1 MLSRRILLAGA
12 LTAGA
17 SYLALPGTRSASAG
31 TVPAEDWAEKLVN
44 AGQSQIGV
52 TLVYDPAYTALD
64 YPNGD
69 VPRVK
74 GVCTD
79 VIVRAYRDGL
89 GIDLQRLVHEDMRRA
104 FSAYPRK
111 WGLAS
116 PDSNI
121 DHRRVAN
128 LQTFFKRRKAELPV
142 SPAGADYL
150 PGDIVTQMLPGNKTH
165 IVLVANLLNPE
176 GTRPLAIHNI
186 GWGARIEDVMF
197 AYEVTGH
204 YRFRG

>member
-17 SYLALPGTRSASAG
+17 GYLALPGTRSASAG
-31 TVPAEDWAEKLVN
+31 TVPAEDWAEKLVK

-186 GWGARIEDVMF
+186 GWGARIEDVLF

-204 YRFRG
+204 FRFRG

>member
-17 SYLALPGTRSASAG
+17 SYLVLTGKRTASAG
-31 TVPAEDWAEKLVN
+31 TVPAEHWAEKLVK

-69 VPRVK
+69 VPRAK

-89 GIDLQRLVHEDMRRA
+89 GIDPQRLVHEDMKSA
-104 FSAYPRK
+104 FAAYPQK

-121 DHRRVAN
+121 DHRRVPN
-128 LQTFFKRRKAELPV
+128 LQTFFKRCKAELPV
-142 SPAGADYL
+142 TVNGMDYK

-165 IVLVANLLNPE
+165 IVLVSNLLNPQA
-176 GTRPLAIHNI
+176 TRPLAIHNI
-186 GWGARIEDVMF
+186 GWGTRIEDVLF
-197 AYEVTGH
+197 AYQVTGH

>member
-17 SYLALPGTRSASAG
+17 SYLVLTGKRTASAG
-31 TVPAEDWAEKLVN
+31 TVPAEHWAEKLVK

-69 VPRVK
+69 VPRAK

-89 GIDLQRLVHEDMRRA
+89 GIDPQRLVHEDMKSA
-104 FSAYPRK
+104 FAAYPQK
-111 WGLAS
+111 WG
-116 PDSNI
+116 
-121 DHRRVAN
+121 
-128 LQTFFKRRKAELPV
+128 
-142 SPAGADYL
+142 
-150 PGDIVTQMLPGNKTH
+150 VTQMLPGNKTH
-165 IVLVANLLNPE
+165 IVLVSNLLNPQA
-176 GTRPLAIHNI
+176 TRPLAIHNI
-186 GWGARIEDVMF
+186 GWGTRIEDVLF
-197 AYEVTGH
+197 AYQVTGH